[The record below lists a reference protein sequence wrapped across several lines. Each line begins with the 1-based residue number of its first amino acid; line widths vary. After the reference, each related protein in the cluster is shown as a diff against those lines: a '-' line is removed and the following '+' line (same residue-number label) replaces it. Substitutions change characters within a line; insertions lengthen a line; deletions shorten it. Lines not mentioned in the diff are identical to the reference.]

1 MTPSE
6 NTDLRHV
13 GRGLARGRWTAVVT
27 STGVGTVLVALATR
41 LGPAAAV
48 ATALFAV
55 AAVAA
60 TVRLAVTED
69 RRWRRAFSTLRNDD
83 IPTARRNPTGGSA

>member
-13 GRGLARGRWTAVVT
+13 GRGLARRRWTSVVT
-27 STGVGTVLVALATR
+27 STGVGTVLVALAAR
-41 LGPAAAV
+41 LGPAAAL
-48 ATALFAV
+48 AMALFAV

-60 TVRLAVTED
+60 TVWHAVAD
-69 RRWRRAFSTLRNDD
+69 DCRWRRTFSTLRNDGVH
-83 IPTARRNPTGGSA
+83 TARRNPTGGSA